1 MKLIQ
6 DLGFQE
12 YRPRDCGIVGGI
24 VGEMIVGKPPVFAAK
39 ILEILPYTNPNSGEQ
54 DGTKTLVFDG
64 TRQLTANPQW
74 IKEQSPKAGGY
85 LVFYYVNGDPEKI
98 RTRFEP
104 AASFDRD
111 NVKALG
117 AS

>member
-6 DLGFQE
+6 ELGLQE

-24 VGEMIVGKPPVFAAK
+24 VGEMVAGKPPVFAAK

-54 DGTKTLVFDG
+54 DGTKNFAFAG
-64 TRQLTANPQW
+64 GRQLTVNPQW
-74 IKEQSPKAGGY
+74 IAENAPTVGGY

-104 AASFDRD
+104 AESFDKD
-111 NVKALG
+111 NVKAPG